1 MRVIHPEGWAPPRG
15 YSNGILA
22 EGRLLAI
29 AGQVGWNADQIFLR
43 DDFLGQFDQVLAN
56 ICEVVDAAGG
66 RPEHIVRMTCYVTD
80 LDAYHACKRELG
92 DVWQRY
98 FERHYPAM
106 TLVCVAGLV
115 DEGALLEIESWA
127 VLPPLEP

>member
-1 MRVIHPEGWAPPRG
+1 MRVIHPEGWASPKG

-29 AGQVGWNADQIFLR
+29 AGQVGWNAEQIFER

-56 ICEVVDAAGG
+56 ICAVLDAAGAH
-66 RPEHIVRMTCYVTD
+66 PEHVVRMTCFVTD
-80 LDAYHACKRELG
+80 LAAYHACKRELG
-92 DVWQRY
+92 DVWHRY

-106 TLVCVAGLV
+106 TLVGVAGLV

-127 VLPPLEP
+127 VLPPLDD